1 MAQPLVRLAGGTASP
16 YTQKMLALL
25 RYRRVPYAITWGQIE
40 QACEAL
46 GVAQPKPVFM
56 PTFFFEEEN
65 GLKAVTDS
73 ELCYIN
79 REDIQ
84 ALRVEY
90 PELDAR
96 LKRFVNVGNIRLSK
110 KNAFGK
116 LFPEQAITESG
127 MTKSQ
132 VEAEQRASSGT
143 ILDGRSAWPRRRL
156 AAKRGA

>member
-73 ELCYIN
+73 TPIIRRLE
-79 REDIQ
+79 
-84 ALRVEY
+84 AMY
-90 PELDAR
+90 P
-96 LKRFVNVGNIRLSK
+96 
-110 KNAFGK
+110 
-116 LFPEQAITESG
+116 
-127 MTKSQ
+127 
-132 VEAEQRASSGT
+132 
-143 ILDGRSAWPRRRL
+143 GRSVLPTDPAL
-156 AAKRGA
+156 AFIDYLIEDFVDEWCTKYMFHYRW